1 MLEGGIIAKLLEE
14 KWKTFAMV
22 LLRIDL
28 QPWHIFCNFQG
39 MFYKKMLILLLHLL
53 TMSMAIYTRP
63 PFKDG
68 LMNGLKDGEDAPEMT
83 DFDLM
88 RYILVLIFFYE
99 VSIWR

>member
-1 MLEGGIIAKLLEE
+1 
-14 KWKTFAMV
+14 
-22 LLRIDL
+22 
-28 QPWHIFCNFQG
+28 

-68 LMNGLKDGEDAPEMT
+68 LMNGLKDGEDAPEMK

-88 RYILVLIFFYE
+88 RYILVFHILK
-99 VSIWR
+99 

>member
-1 MLEGGIIAKLLEE
+1 
-14 KWKTFAMV
+14 
-22 LLRIDL
+22 
-28 QPWHIFCNFQG
+28 

-63 PFKDG
+63 PFKEG

-88 RYILVLIFFYE
+88 R
-99 VSIWR
+99 